1 MNWRIESMDKNE
13 QRMYTVDEVKN
24 IINSIDYSDL
34 LDDDDHYDLVEL
46 SMRLYQKGRKGNS
59 PDCLLRSALH
69 HAVEEGIKYY
79 YIFEGE
85 QR

>member
-1 MNWRIESMDKNE
+1 MNENNK
-13 QRMYTVDEVKN
+13 RMYTADEVKD
-24 IINSIDYSDL
+24 IINSITYDNL

-46 SMRLYQKGRKGNS
+46 SMRLYQKGRKGKS
-59 PDCLLRSALH
+59 PDCLLRAALH
-69 HAVEEGIKYY
+69 QAVEEGIKYY

>member
-1 MNWRIESMDKNE
+1 MDQMRTYSIE
-13 QRMYTVDEVKN
+13 EVKD
-24 IINSIDYSDL
+24 IINSIDYNDL
-34 LDDDDHYDLVEL
+34 LDEDDYFDLIKL
-46 SMRLYQKGRKGNS
+46 CMLLYQKGRKGNS

-85 QR
+85 Q